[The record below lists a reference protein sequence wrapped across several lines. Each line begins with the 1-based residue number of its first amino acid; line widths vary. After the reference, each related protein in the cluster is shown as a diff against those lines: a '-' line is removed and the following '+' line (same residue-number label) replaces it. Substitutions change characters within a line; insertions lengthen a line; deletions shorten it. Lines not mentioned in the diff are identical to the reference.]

1 MTEFI
6 LALTTV
12 PDEAKGQEIARLLVE
27 KRLAAC
33 VTVTPASRS
42 FYWWQGKICEES
54 EYVLLIKTR
63 RGLFGKL
70 EAALKAVHPY
80 QVPELIAL
88 PVELGSQAY
97 LDWLKSE
104 TKNG

>member
-12 PDEAKGQEIARLLVE
+12 P
-27 KRLAAC
+27 
-33 VTVTPASRS
+33 
-42 FYWWQGKICEES
+42 
-54 EYVLLIKTR
+54 
-63 RGLFGKL
+63 
-70 EAALKAVHPY
+70 
-80 QVPELIAL
+80 ELIAW

-97 LDWLKSE
+97 LDWLKPE

>member
-1 MTEFI
+1 MTKFI

-12 PDEAKGQEIARLLVE
+12 PDEDKGREIARALVE
-27 KRLAAC
+27 GRLAAC
-33 VTVTPASRS
+33 VTVGPASRS
-42 FYWWQGKICEES
+42 TYWWQGKVCEDK

-63 RGLFGKL
+63 RELFDKV
-70 EAALKAVHPY
+70 EAALKAIHPY

-97 LDWLKSE
+97 LDWLQSE
-104 TKNG
+104 TKDG